1 MQALSR
7 VLLIGSEGF
16 LGSVLVPY
24 LQKEKGFHITGV
36 DKCFFGVNNKK
47 SVNFKFFK
55 KDYNLLP
62 KKFFENFDIIVDL
75 VNISNDPAS
84 ELNKKFTY
92 QTNFLNKKKLY
103 KKLKN
108 LKNLSRYIY
117 MSSCS
122 VYGNNNNL
130 ISEKSKP
137 KPISLYSKLC
147 LKYEEYLK
155 KKKIIPYTIMRLGT
169 LYGWSERMRYDIA
182 INKIIRDMI
191 FLKKIEILGG
201 TQLRFFCHNM
211 FACRVIKKII
221 NDDKKLMFK
230 KILNIG
236 NFNTNIIKL
245 SKKILQLTKIK
256 KVNLYHEINTVDK
269 RSYEVSVSTSKKLYK
284 DINFKKLTDN
294 SIIDTFKK
302 IKKDKKPFSKNKI
315 TLAVYKNY
323 LKKNNYDSIL

>member
-1 MQALSR
+1 MKKI
-7 VLLIGSEGF
+7 LILGSEGF

-62 KKFFENFDIIVDL
+62 KKFFENFDLIVDL

-108 LKNLSRYIY
+108 LKNLSRDIY

-122 VYGNNNNL
+122 VYGNNSNL

-221 NDDKKLMFK
+221 NDDKKVLFK

>member
-1 MQALSR
+1 MKKI
-7 VLLIGSEGF
+7 LILGSEGF

-24 LQKEKGFHITGV
+24 LKREKNIHITGV
-36 DKCFFGVNNKK
+36 DKCFFGANNKK
-47 SVNFKFFK
+47 SLNFKFIK

-62 KKFFENFDIIVDL
+62 IKFFKSFNIIIDL

-103 KKLKN
+103 KKLEN
-108 LKNLSRYIY
+108 LRSLSKYVY

-147 LKYEEYLK
+147 LKYEEHLK
-155 KKKIIPYTIMRLGT
+155 KKKKIPYTIMRLGT

-201 TQLRFFCHNM
+201 TQLRFFVTICLLVRLLN
-211 FACRVIKKII
+211 
-221 NDDKKLMFK
+221 KLYM
-230 KILNIG
+230 
-236 NFNTNIIKL
+236 IIK
-245 SKKILQLTKIK
+245 
-256 KVNLYHEINTVDK
+256 D
-269 RSYEVSVSTSKKLYK
+269 
-284 DINFKKLTDN
+284 
-294 SIIDTFKK
+294 
-302 IKKDKKPFSKNKI
+302 
-315 TLAVYKNY
+315 
-323 LKKNNYDSIL
+323 

>member
-1 MQALSR
+1 MKKI
-7 VLLIGSEGF
+7 LILGSEGF

-24 LQKEKGFHITGV
+24 LQKEKGFQITGV
-36 DKCFFGVNNKK
+36 DKCFFGKNNKK
-47 SVNFKFFK
+47 TKNFNFFK
-55 KDYNLLP
+55 KDYSLLP
-62 KKFFENFDIIVDL
+62 KKFFEKFDILIDL

-84 ELNKKFTY
+84 ELNRKFTNK
-92 QTNFLNKKKLY
+92 TNYLNKINLY
-103 KKLKN
+103 QKLKN
-108 LKNLSRYIY
+108 IKSLSRYIY

-122 VYGNNNNL
+122 VYGNNSNL

-147 LKYEEYLK
+147 LKYEDHLK
-155 KKKIIPYTIMRLGT
+155 QKKGIPYTIMRLGT
-169 LYGWSERMRYDIA
+169 LYGWSKRMRYDIA

-211 FACRVIKKII
+211 FACSVIKQII
-221 NDDKKLMFK
+221 NDDKKITYN

-245 SKKILQLTKIK
+245 SKKILNLTKLK
-256 KVNLYHEINTVDK
+256 KINVYHETNTIDK
-269 RSYEVSVSTSKKLYK
+269 RSYEVSVSTSKKLNK
-284 DINFKKLTDN
+284 NLNFNKLTDI
-294 SIIDTFKK
+294 SIMDTFKK

-323 LKKNNYDSIL
+323 LKNKY

>member
-1 MQALSR
+1 MKKI
-7 VLLIGSEGF
+7 LILGSEGF

-122 VYGNNNNL
+122 VYGNNSNL

>member
-1 MQALSR
+1 MKKI
-7 VLLIGSEGF
+7 LILGSEGF

-84 ELNKKFTY
+84 ELNRKFTY

-108 LKNLSRYIY
+108 IKNLSRYIY

-122 VYGNNNNL
+122 VYGNNSNL

-155 KKKIIPYTIMRLGT
+155 KKQIIPYTIMRLGT

-221 NDDKKLMFK
+221 NDDKKLMLK